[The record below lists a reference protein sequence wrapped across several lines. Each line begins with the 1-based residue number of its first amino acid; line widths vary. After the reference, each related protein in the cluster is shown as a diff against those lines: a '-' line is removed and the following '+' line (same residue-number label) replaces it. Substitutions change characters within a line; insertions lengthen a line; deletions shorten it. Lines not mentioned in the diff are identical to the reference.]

1 MSEIMMELKARII
14 IRSSY
19 FNNPGDRDMKTRL

>member
-1 MSEIMMELKARII
+1 MSEIMIELKARII

-19 FNNPGDRDMKTRL
+19 FNNPGERDMRTGL